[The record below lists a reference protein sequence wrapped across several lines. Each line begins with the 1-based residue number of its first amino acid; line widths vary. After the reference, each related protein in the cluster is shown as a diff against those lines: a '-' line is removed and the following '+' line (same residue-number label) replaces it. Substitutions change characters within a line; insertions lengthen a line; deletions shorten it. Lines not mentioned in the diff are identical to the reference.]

1 MTIAAKRWG
10 LIFIALFCFGFTGQE
25 IELEQYFN
33 ARYSANFLKSTN
45 NVKFVMPPGT
55 KGRIQETKKFY
66 SGNYG
71 LRVELTS
78 GPHKGEK
85 VWVYYDPENPRMK
98 LYPSAEAEAHEKPTQ
113 EVEKAEKIKTTET
126 VEALRAPASEP
137 ATTSRE
143 AANMVRQ
150 LQGANDLVQKT
161 LPCDDC
167 EVKNNYSTALSKN
180 ESVPGDRDYQD
191 PPILRS
197 PTRTENPHKDS
208 RAILRQVGP
217 YGEGTLLGQS
227 KPSRFYFQN
236 NGPNKVVMK
245 PGASVYRSWEFY
257 HPGDARQD
265 LRFTVTD
272 SPSATNSHLQN
283 SYMMVFPRKTLPHI
297 RVEGQKQIV
306 TLPTGETVTFDVR
319 TKEILNGVMSE
330 GPLSPATKSERPPS
344 VTYNGTGV
352 LVRVDKRAD
361 DPRRA
366 AAKVMISKQGRT
378 CTVPRKDL
386 WPDQRESSSFHFK
399 FFSDQDFDR
408 YLKQKCGFGL

>member
-1 MTIAAKRWG
+1 MTMSWKRWG
-10 LIFIALFCFGFTGQE
+10 LILIASFCFGFTGQE
-25 IELEQYFN
+25 IELERYFN
-33 ARYSANFLKSTN
+33 ARYSANFLKSTKN
-45 NVKFVMPPGT
+45 IKFVMPPGT

-71 LRVELTS
+71 LRVEITS
-78 GPHKGEK
+78 GPNKGEK
-85 VWVYYDPENPRMK
+85 VWVYYDPKNPRMK
-98 LYPSAEAEAHEKPTQ
+98 LYPSDEAEVQEKPTE
-113 EVEKAEKIKTTET
+113 EVEKAEKVKTTEA
-126 VEALRAPASEP
+126 VEALRAPATEP
-137 ATTSRE
+137 LTTSRE
-143 AANMVRQ
+143 ASNMIRQ
-150 LQGANDLVQKT
+150 LEGANDLVQKT

-167 EVKNNYSTALSKN
+167 EVKNNYSTATSKI
-180 ESVPGDRDYQD
+180 ESVPGDRDFQD
-191 PPILRS
+191 PPVIRP

-208 RAILRQVGP
+208 RAMLRQVGA

-236 NGPNKVVMK
+236 NGPNKVILK
-245 PGASVYRSWEFY
+245 PGPSVYRSWEFY

-272 SPSATNSHLQN
+272 SPSGTNSYLQN

-319 TKEILNGVMSE
+319 TKEIINGVMSE
-330 GPLSPATKSERPPS
+330 GPLSPPTNSERPPS
-344 VTYNGTGV
+344 VTYNGNGV

-366 AAKVMISKQGRT
+366 AAKVVISKQGRT

-399 FFSDQDFDR
+399 YFSDQDFDR

>member
-1 MTIAAKRWG
+1 MVMSWKRWG
-10 LIFIALFCFGFTGQE
+10 LILITAFCFGFTGQE
-25 IELEQYFN
+25 IELERYFN
-33 ARYSANFLKSTN
+33 ARYSANFLKSTKN
-45 NVKFVMPPGT
+45 IKFVMPPGT
-55 KGRIQETKKFY
+55 KGRVQETKKFH

-85 VWVYYDPENPRMK
+85 VWVYYDPKNPRMK
-98 LYPSAEAEAHEKPTQ
+98 LYPSEEAEREEKPTEQ
-113 EVEKAEKIKTTET
+113 VEKAEKIKTTEAME
-126 VEALRAPASEP
+126 VLRAPAAEP
-137 ATTSRE
+137 STTSRE
-143 AANMVRQ
+143 ASNMIRQ
-150 LQGANDLVQKT
+150 LEGANDLVQKT

-167 EVKNNYSTALSKN
+167 EVKQSYSTAATKI
-180 ESVPGDRDYQD
+180 ESVPGDRDFQD
-191 PPILRS
+191 PPVLRA

-208 RAILRQVGP
+208 RAILRQVGS
-217 YGEGTLLGQS
+217 YGEGTLLGDK

-236 NGPNKVVMK
+236 NGPNKVILR
-245 PGASVYRSWEFY
+245 PGPSVYRSWEFY

-272 SPSATNSHLQN
+272 SPSGTNYLQN

-306 TLPTGETVTFDVR
+306 TLPTGETVTFDAR

-330 GPLSPATKSERPPS
+330 GPLSPPTHSEHPPS

-366 AAKVMISKQGRT
+366 AAKVVISKQGRT

-399 FFSDQDFDR
+399 YFSDQDFDR
-408 YLKQKCGFGL
+408 YLRQKCGFGL